1 MKFLNK
7 KSRLVL
13 EVASLPH
20 RRADI
25 LHQRNQ
31 LASWVEDPSSPDSS
45 CPRVRKNERKRKKEI
60 NSSFCIQFLKVVLIY
75 FIPTKWQQWDFFYI
89 ATLLQQHTSFS
100 SCIWKEFTR
109 AENMLKFE
117 QLPLPPKQNRQIPL
131 STQYT
136 KYTWPTDIFYP
147 LNIKS
152 KIHTTQVETKWV
164 ILTIFQ

>member
-13 EVASLPH
+13 EVASSPH

-60 NSSFCIQFLKVVLIY
+60 NSSFFIQFLKVILIY

-89 ATLLQQHTSFS
+89 ATLLQQHTF
-100 SCIWKEFTR
+100 R
-109 AENMLKFE
+109 HAFE
-117 QLPLPPKQNRQIPL
+117 KNLQGQKICWNLNNCPSPLNKIDKYPFQH
-131 STQYT
+131 STQNIRDLPIYFTHWISSQRYT
-136 KYTWPTDIFYP
+136 QLRLKP
-147 LNIKS
+147 S
-152 KIHTTQVETKWV
+152 E
-164 ILTIFQ
+164 